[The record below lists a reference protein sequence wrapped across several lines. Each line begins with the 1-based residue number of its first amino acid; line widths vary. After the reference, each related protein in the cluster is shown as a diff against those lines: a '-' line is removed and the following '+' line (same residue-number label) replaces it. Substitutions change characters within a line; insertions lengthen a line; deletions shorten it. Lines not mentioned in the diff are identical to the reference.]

1 MQKGQKGSCFQVQ
14 LWARVSTAKAMRTVT
29 SPVLAPGSGK
39 AQHIVELM
47 VVINLPSKCLLCNVA
62 RAKRK
67 CRALA
72 GFINSEILAQ
82 SCWPSAALLSRAGGR
97 EQGAAPSGLPT
108 APQRCPRAAALGAG
122 AAARFPLP
130 GKGRR
135 HSRQE
140 HTRAESG
147 EEQCPG
153 FLPRGTRPRL
163 RSKVPK
169 NHDQA
174 C

>member
-1 MQKGQKGSCFQVQ
+1 MQKGSCFQVQ

-72 GFINSEILAQ
+72 GFINSEDLAQ
-82 SCWPSAALLSRAGGR
+82 SYWPSAALLSRAGGR
-97 EQGAAPSGLPT
+97 EQGPPPPASPLPPGAAPERRHWELGRQHDFPFPAKGGGT
-108 APQRCPRAAALGAG
+108 AGRNTKGRKRRGAVP
-122 AAARFPLP
+122 RFPP
-130 GKGRR
+130 
-135 HSRQE
+135 SW
-140 HTRAESG
+140 HTATAEKQG
-147 EEQCPG
+147 PEE
-153 FLPRGTRPRL
+153 
-163 RSKVPK
+163 S
-169 NHDQA
+169 
-174 C
+174 